1 MTDILTDTA
10 GRVLQVLKKPG
21 DRVEEGETVVLIE
34 AMKMEIP
41 ICAEAAGTIETVA
54 VTADQMVE
62 EDDVM
67 ATLRPDA

>member
-41 ICAEAAGTIETVA
+41 ICAEAAGMVETVA

-67 ATLRPDA
+67 ATLHPDA